1 MDLPQ
6 EIATVRAELGRS
18 DTKATALLGLAG
30 TAASVVAG
38 TATFTMTRLP
48 GGALIALW
56 TMAALLVSA
65 VLVLLG
71 AIRPTLPR
79 PGAGHGW
86 VVYAYS
92 TPDALA
98 ATSAIERVRNQ
109 RAELVLLSRIT
120 RAKYILLRWAVDL
133 LNTAVAAGVLA
144 VILAVTGKG
153 L

>member
-1 MDLPQ
+1 MDLPH
-6 EIATVRAELGRS
+6 EIATVQAELGRV
-18 DTKATALLGLAG
+18 DAKATALLGLAG
-30 TAASVVAG
+30 TAASVAAG
-38 TATFTMTRLP
+38 TAAFTVTRLP

-86 VVYAYS
+86 VAYAYS
-92 TPDALA
+92 TAAELA
-98 ATSAIERVRNQ
+98 AISTVQHIQDRRADLVR
-109 RAELVLLSRIT
+109 LSRIART
-120 RAKYILLRWAVDL
+120 KYVLLRAAVDL
-133 LNTAVAAGVLA
+133 LRTSVAAGVLA

-153 L
+153 I

>member
-38 TATFTMTRLP
+38 TAAFSVARLP

-56 TMAALLVSA
+56 TMAALLVGS

-71 AIRPTLPR
+71 AIRPSLPR

-86 VVYAYS
+86 VAYAYS
-92 TPDALA
+92 TPEALA
-98 ATSAIERVRNQ
+98 ATSTVQHIQDR
-109 RAELVLLSRIT
+109 RAELVLLSRIART
-120 RAKYILLRWAVDL
+120 KYVLLRWAVDL
-133 LNTAVAAGVLA
+133 LRTAVAAGVLA
-144 VILAVTGKG
+144 VILAIAGKG
-153 L
+153 F